1 MTAAPNVG
9 GKAAALA
16 VAGRAGLPV
25 PPWVALPAGDR
36 AADEVAAEA
45 RAAVDRLGASPH
57 GYAVRSS
64 AADEDGAE
72 HSFAGQFES
81 FLGVAAADVPARV
94 AEVRAAAA
102 SDRVREYRHA
112 RGLPPGDVPGVL
124 VQRMLAPRAAGV
136 AFGADPVSGRRG
148 VCVVAAVRGLGAA
161 LVDGTADADT
171 WHVSRDG
178 TVSLVQRAAAAPP
191 LTDDDVRAVAGLAR
205 QAGAV
210 FGRPQ
215 DIEWAFEDDTLWLL
229 QSRPITTLGALHD
242 PDAPLVVW
250 DDSNIAESYGGVTTP
265 LTFSFARYV
274 YEHVYRQFCRVV
286 GVPAATVEAL
296 SADFAA
302 MLGLARGRT
311 YYNLV
316 SWHRVLAAL
325 PGYRLNR
332 PFMEQMMGVREPLPA
347 EVDVHVAPAR
357 TAAERRAEWWAV
369 GRMVWRLLGA
379 ARRISR
385 DVPAFRRRLDDALR
399 LGGVAIADMRPD
411 ELVAHWHV
419 LERRLLTHWDTP
431 LVNDLFAM
439 ITHGVLR
446 KLLASWADDA
456 EGVLTG
462 SLVAGAGD
470 LASAAPAHE
479 VAALAARVQPHAA
492 LREALVRGTRDDIE
506 AALGDV
512 PEVRRAIDGYVARFG
527 DRCLEELKLE
537 TPTLADDPLPLYRAI
552 GWAAA
557 RPTGDHAQAADRSR
571 DLRGEAERQLA
582 NALRGHPLRAW
593 IVRTVLGWTRHRVS
607 QRETLRFERTRLF
620 GRVRRIFLALGD
632 HLAALGRLGTGRDV
646 LWLEVHEVIGAVAGT
661 ATTTDLRG
669 LVGVR
674 RAEFAR
680 WQAEPRLP
688 ERFVTRGPVGHAMQ
702 PGIPLPTIAPT
713 EAAPTMASTA
723 TSPGDI
729 ERRGLPA
736 YPGIVRG
743 RARVVHDPRT
753 VSLAPGDILV
763 AERTDPGW
771 VLLFPAASAVLVER
785 GSLLSHAAIVSREL
799 GLPAVVGVPGLTT
812 WLTDGEL
819 IELDGAAGRVRR
831 VGTPDAH

>member
-1 MTAAPNVG
+1 
-9 GKAAALA
+9 AAA
-16 VAGRAGLPV
+16 
-25 PPWVALPAGDR
+25 
-36 AADEVAAEA
+36 
-45 RAAVDRLGASPH
+45 S
-57 GYAVRSS
+57 
-64 AADEDGAE
+64 
-72 HSFAGQFES
+72 
-81 FLGVAAADVPARV
+81 
-94 AEVRAAAA
+94 
-102 SDRVREYRHA
+102 SDRVREYRRA
-112 RGLPPGDVPGVL
+112 RGLEPGEVPGVV

-148 VCVVAAVRGLGAA
+148 VCVVAAVRGLGHT

-171 WHVSRDG
+171 WHVARDG
-178 TVSLVQRAAAAPP
+178 AVTHVHRVAADAP
-191 LTDDDVRAVAGLAR
+191 LTDAEVRAVASLTR

-286 GVPAATVEAL
+286 GVSDAKVEAL

-357 TAAERRAEWWAV
+357 TGAERRAEWWAV
-369 GRMVWRLLGA
+369 VRMAGRLLGA
-379 ARRISR
+379 ARRLSR
-385 DVPAFRRRLDDALR
+385 DVPAFRRRLDAALALEGPA
-399 LGGVAIADMRPD
+399 LGQMRPD

-439 ITHGVLR
+439 ISHGLLR
-446 KLLASWADDA
+446 KALAAWADDA
-456 EGVLTG
+456 DGVLAG
-462 SLVAGAGD
+462 SLVAGDGD

-479 VAALAARVQPHAA
+479 VTAIAAQVAGHPPLAQAMAH
-492 LREALVRGTRDDIE
+492 GTVDDIM
-506 AALGDV
+506 ARQPQV
-512 PEVRRAIDGYVARFG
+512 PAVHDAIRAYVARYG

-537 TPTLADDPLPLYRAI
+537 TATLGDDPLPLYRAI

-557 RPTGDHAQAADRSR
+557 RPAGDRAQGAERSR
-571 DLRGEAERQLA
+571 ALRDDAEARLGA
-582 NALRGHPLRAW
+582 ALRGHPLRAW
-593 IVRTVLGWTRHRVS
+593 LVRTVLGWTRTCVGN
-607 QRETLRFERTRLF
+607 RETLRFERTRLF
-620 GRVRRIFLALGD
+620 GRVRRIFLALGE
-632 HLAALGRLGTGRDV
+632 HLAALGRLETARDV

-661 ATTTDLRG
+661 GTTTDLAG
-669 LVGVR
+669 LVRVR

-688 ERFVTRGPVGHAMQ
+688 ER
-702 PGIPLPTIAPT
+702 
-713 EAAPTMASTA
+713 
-723 TSPGDI
+723 
-729 ERRGLPA
+729 
-736 YPGIVRG
+736 
-743 RARVVHDPRT
+743 
-753 VSLAPGDILV
+753 
-763 AERTDPGW
+763 
-771 VLLFPAASAVLVER
+771 
-785 GSLLSHAAIVSREL
+785 
-799 GLPAVVGVPGLTT
+799 
-812 WLTDGEL
+812 
-819 IELDGAAGRVRR
+819 
-831 VGTPDAH
+831 